1 MRFPSSTQSLLGV
14 ALPVSALRTA
24 KSAGVGEFADLVP
37 FAEFCAKAS
46 IEAIQLLPINDT
58 GTESSPYSAL
68 SAFALHPM
76 YVRLEDVPGASAFSR
91 EIAAIRARFEPDA
104 RFRYREVRDAK
115 DALLRRIFDV
125 NEKAILA
132 DPALASWIESNP
144 WVREYAVFK
153 ALKRRNFESSWKSWD
168 KMRTPTHAEVERRW
182 ESASHRADHLYF
194 AWVQMALDA
203 QLSRATEQV
212 SRLGIAL
219 KGDIPILMNED
230 SADVWANPELFRDDL
245 RAGSPPDADN
255 PLGQNWG
262 FPIYNWD
269 SHRSTGFSWWRA
281 RLARASRYYHAFRI
295 DHVLGFFR
303 VWSIPRGERT
313 GTLGWPTPHEPI
325 TAAEL
330 AELGFSG
337 DRLRWISRPHVPTSL
352 VEEANGRDYLAAHGQ
367 LREVADR
374 IGDEELWIFKESIS
388 TDSHLARASLPASV
402 RDALLNAW
410 RDRLL
415 VTTGRDERGRDTYA
429 PAWRYRDSAAWR
441 SLSDEERAALA
452 ALFARKER
460 ENDELWR
467 RQGEELLGALVSAT
481 DMLPCAED
489 LGAVP
494 PCVAPVL
501 ATLGVLSLRVFR
513 WERRWS
519 EPGAPFRPLAEYPE
533 LSVST
538 TSVHD
543 SSTFRAWWER
553 EGGNEIARETLET
566 ATRSSAP
573 PGAEYSPDVAAFA
586 LSALARAPSRLFIP
600 PLRDILDL
608 SPSYR
613 SADPDEDRVNVP
625 GTVTDF
631 NWTWRM
637 PVSVEDL
644 ARDKKTIQSIE
655 TVSKARRARSASE

>member
-37 FAEFCAKAS
+37 FAEFCAKSS
-46 IEAIQLLPINDT
+46 IGAIQLLPINDT

-68 SAFALHPM
+68 SAFALHPI

-91 EIAAIRARFEPDA
+91 EIDALRARFEPDA

-115 DALLRRIFDV
+115 DTLLRRIFDV

-132 DPALASWIESNP
+132 DPNLASWIEANP

-168 KMRTPTHAEVERRW
+168 KMRTPTHAEIERRW
-182 ESASHRADHLYF
+182 ESASHRADHVFF

-203 QLSRATEQV
+203 QLARAAAQV
-212 SRLGIAL
+212 AHLGIAL

-269 SHRSTGFSWWRA
+269 SHRSTGFSWWRS
-281 RLARASRYYHAFRI
+281 RLERASRYYHAFRI

-313 GTLGWPTPHEPI
+313 GALGWPTPHEPI

-374 IGDEELWIFKESIS
+374 IGNEELWLFKESVS
-388 TDSHLARASLPASV
+388 TDSHLARESIPASV
-402 RDALLNAW
+402 RDALLGAW

-429 PAWRYRDSAAWR
+429 PAWRYQDSTAWR
-441 SLSDEERAALA
+441 GLSGDERAALA
-452 ALFARKER
+452 SLFARKEK

-513 WERRWS
+513 WERRWA
-519 EPGAPFRPLAEYPE
+519 EPGSPFRPLAEYPE

-553 EGGNEIARETLET
+553 EGGREIARETLE
-566 ATRSSAP
+566 AAARSSAP
-573 PGAEYSPDVAAFA
+573 NGAEYSPDVAAFA
-586 LSALARAPSRLFIP
+586 LSAMARAPSRLFIP
-600 PLRDILDL
+600 PLRDLLDL

-613 SADPDEDRVNVP
+613 SADPDADRINVP

-637 PVSVEDL
+637 PVGVEEL
-644 ARDKKTIQSIE
+644 SRDKKLIQSIE